1 MFVFI
6 HPITSLQE
14 PCLLSHIRIYNKSV
28 LEWEIS
34 VGLRYKVWN
43 WTFTP
48 LILLLKFFSFH
59 NLDIGIFACGLCTCI
74 SIFVD
79 MSQISD
85 VKFIIFTILIILLCK
100 TFYIISWFLEPFC
113 SLGGLH
119 IWFQKKC
126 KMISGLRRRG
136 ETESVEPPEW
146 DRMSILDL
154 LGATLVWIEVICHPE
169 KKWNTGFLI
178 LTLHVDLITCIDII
192 CLGNWNQ

>member
-1 MFVFI
+1 MFIFI

-48 LILLLKFFSFH
+48 LIQLLKFFSFH
-59 NLDIGIFACGLCTCI
+59 NLDIGIFACGACTCI

-79 MSQISD
+79 LSQISD
-85 VKFIIFTILIILLCK
+85 VKIIIFTILVILLCK
-100 TFYIISWFLEPFC
+100 TFYILSWFLESFC

-119 IWFQKKC
+119 IWFQKNC
-126 KMISGLRRRG
+126 RMISGLRRRG
-136 ETESVEPPEW
+136 ETEGAEPRLRERECPPFW
-146 DRMSILDL
+146 RNSGMNRSYLSSR
-154 LGATLVWIEVICHPE
+154 E
-169 KKWNTGFLI
+169 KMEHCFLI
-178 LTLHVDLITCIDII
+178 LTLHRLWLPV
-192 CLGNWNQ
+192 